1 MAAIAPMAPVSKDD
15 SPEPPRTGDTPTG
28 VRLVLEDTTAVTLH
42 GALTGLAKRQ
52 RVIADNIANVNTP
65 GFLAG
70 RVDFEDA
77 LRLAVQAGD
86 PTDASITTARSLE
99 PTREDGNNV
108 NLDHEVLSNIDT
120 GLRYQTMLRA
130 TDDKFGLLRTAIR
143 G

>member
-1 MAAIAPMAPVSKDD
+1 M
-15 SPEPPRTGDTPTG
+15 
-28 VRLVLEDTTAVTLH
+28 LEDTTQVAIH
-42 GALTGLAKRQ
+42 AALAGLAKRQ
-52 RVIADNIANVNTP
+52 RVIADNIANINTP

-70 RVDFEDA
+70 RTDFEDA

-86 PTDASITTARSLE
+86 PKDTDITTARSLE

-130 TDDKFGLLRTAIR
+130 TDDKFGLLRSVIR